1 VTRLLVVSSDRVG
14 PFMTSVGVRAYHLA
28 QALAGSFDVTLMVP
42 NSPGEVEL
50 DGVEVIQASRPLSSG
65 LGGFDAVVAEVL
77 PLPALRDLA
86 RRDVRTIYDLYVPSQ
101 FESLSSPS
109 DGGADV
115 APLFARAAQLALR
128 FALATGDA
136 FVCASERQR
145 DLWLGMLGGLGRIDR
160 DVYRRDPTLRG
171 LIDVV
176 PFGLPAAAPVPGA
189 RVLKG
194 VWPGIG
200 EDDRVLLWA
209 GGIVDWLDPLTPIRA
224 MELVAQR
231 RPDVKLLFLGLRPPQ
246 GVQTAMA
253 AQAVAL
259 ARALGLLDR
268 VVFFN
273 EGWVPYAERQGY
285 LLEADLGV
293 SAHFDSLETRY
304 AFRTRLLDHFWAG
317 LPTLTSAGDV
327 LAELVAARGL
337 GRVLAVGDVQG
348 WAEAIVALLDDE
360 AERARI
366 ARNLEP
372 VRRELAWPR
381 AVEPLARLAREP
393 GSRAGRPRGSVF
405 LRLDDLWLRSRISY
419 ARRGALGA
427 LANRARATS
436 RRARAGSAGR
446 RD

>member
-1 VTRLLVVSSDRVG
+1 MTKLLLFTNDLVGGSMAGPGIRYFHFAAELANEFEVTLMIPEPSELPLD
-14 PFMTSVGVRAYHLA
+14 GVRVIGAAGSSRRDLAAAIESFDVVVA
-28 QALAGSFDVTLMVP
+28 QAL
-42 NSPGEVEL
+42 
-50 DGVEVIQASRPLSSG
+50 
-65 LGGFDAVVAEVL
+65 
-77 PLPALRDLA
+77 PLPVM
-86 RRDVRTIYDLYVPSQ
+86 RRLTRTSTRVVYDLYVP
-101 FESLSSPS
+101 FVERLGFL
-109 DGGADV
+109 DADV
-115 APLFARAAQLALR
+115 RGGEIDRAEELFAQASRLVQR

-145 DLWLGMLGGLGRIDR
+145 DLWLGMLGALGRIDR

-209 GGIVDWLDPLTPIRA
+209 GGIWNWLDPLTPIRA

-231 RPDVKLLFLGLRPPQ
+231 RPDVKLLFLGRTRPLDLGQ
-246 GVQTAMA
+246 NEIA

-381 AVEPLARLAREP
+381 AVEPLARLARAP
-393 GSRAGRPRGSVF
+393 GAPIDARTAALELENLE
-405 LRLDDLWLRSRISY
+405 LRVRTSFALGGPPAMLRRQAAKLRVPRSRS
-419 ARRGALGA
+419 
-427 LANRARATS
+427 
-436 RRARAGSAGR
+436 
-446 RD
+446 